1 MNEVFGFIQRND
13 FYILVEYSELLAKE
27 RKDLYWEFIEV
38 WLREEGN
45 DADASTAKACLK
57 KILKHG
63 RFLLNEPLASLFEFS
78 LVLRSASPRLVL
90 YQQLADESLSSFPL
104 PEENNSNIVGEGN
117 ESFERKISDTSV
129 VGLKPKT
136 PGGKCCWV
144 DTGGSLFFDV
154 PELLMWLQNPAERLV
169 ILTNPTLGGEV
180 VVDISQELLSYNEPS
195 IKIQLGQ
202 TISRTY

>member
-1 MNEVFGFIQRND
+1 MQWLL
-13 FYILVEYSELLAKE
+13 FYVEYSELLAKE
-27 RKDLYWEFIEV
+27 RKDLYWDFIEV

-63 RFLLNEPLASLFEFS
+63 RSLLSEPLASLFEFS
-78 LVLRSASPRLVL
+78 LILRSASPRLVL

-117 ESFERKISDTSV
+117 ESIERKKSDTSV
-129 VGLKPKT
+129 VGLNPKT
-136 PGGKCCWV
+136 PGGICCWV

-154 PELLMWLQNPAERLV
+154 PELLTWLSNPAERLV
-169 ILTNPTLGGEV
+169 LLTNPTHGGGD
-180 VVDISQELLSYNEPS
+180 VVDISPELFC
-195 IKIQLGQ
+195 
-202 TISRTY
+202 

>member
-1 MNEVFGFIQRND
+1 MITITILIVTVNGVFGFTQCSD
-13 FYILVEYSELLAKE
+13 FYILVDYSELLAKE
-27 RKDLYWEFIEV
+27 QKDLYWEFIEV

-45 DADASTAKACLK
+45 DADADAPTAKACLK

-63 RFLLNEPLASLFEFS
+63 RSLLNEPLASLYEFS

-117 ESFERKISDTSV
+117 ESIERKISGTSV

-154 PELLMWLQNPAERLV
+154 PELLTWLQNPAERLV
-169 ILTNPTLGGEV
+169 ILTNLTL
-180 VVDISQELLSYNEPS
+180 
-195 IKIQLGQ
+195 
-202 TISRTY
+202 